1 MIVGKRERIAS
12 RRTVIDGQ
20 NKIFSRIMVVVNQ
33 KILSSV
39 TIIGKRRK
47 FSRRDGGYR
56 QRQKILT
63 NYNGY
68 SETVVTKTD

>member
-12 RRTVIDGQ
+12 RTPVIDGQ

-56 QRQKILT
+56 
-63 NYNGY
+63 
-68 SETVVTKTD
+68 